1 MRRSGNGGF
10 TLIELV
16 VVISILG
23 ILAAFAVPRFI
34 ALEGRA
40 RAATVQSLAGSVRSS
55 ATMVHGLWM
64 ASGNPGTVTV
74 EGQTITIT
82 NGYPNRATIDNTLV
96 DLNGFTYTQG
106 NGIFN
111 RVGATTPAQCRVT
124 YTPPAAANL
133 PPTIVVV
140 STGC

>member
-1 MRRSGNGGF
+1 M
-10 TLIELV
+10 
-16 VVISILG
+16 
-23 ILAAFAVPRFI
+23 
-34 ALEGRA
+34 
-40 RAATVQSLAGSVRSS
+40 
-55 ATMVHGLWM
+55 
-64 ASGNPGTVTV
+64 
-74 EGQTITIT
+74 
-82 NGYPNRATIDNTLV
+82 